1 MNFKKLLAL
10 TVSAIVLLS
19 CMAFN
24 VSAATATIS
33 FSNNSPKVGE
43 AVTVSV
49 TVQGTEAMYSTDF
62 NVSYNPNVLRFES
75 GDSANGGA
83 GSIKIAGLPA
93 GNTKQTYALKFTAI
107 AAGSSPVSASGGAFY
122 EVNDDTISGS
132 ATISVSDVTK
142 SDNANLSAL
151 RVSAG
156 TISPRFSQNVT
167 EYTINVKKS
176 ITECKV
182 YGTTA
187 DPNATISITGSATL
201 KIGENKRVL
210 TVTAPSGAQ
219 KSYTLTIIRSSEDD
233 PVESN
238 TSSETTV
245 PSTLETVID
254 GNSYVVLSDIA
265 DVTIPKGFSPTK
277 RLYNNEE
284 ISVATDEKGV
294 YELFY
299 LKQSGSNEAYPYTY
313 DENKNVFTRVLL
325 INQLGNSYIV
335 AEITD
340 DFIIPNGY
348 SKKSFKIDDMK
359 LDGYISDEADF
370 EDMYYIYCYVN
381 GDFATYRYDAVEKVL
396 QRSPEFKLIQKDS
409 TEQTGSKIEIFN
421 RFAMLSTNA
430 KTIVVCLCVAFLGMI
445 ALLVLIIIKLV
456 KRNTFEDYDSEEDFD
471 DFDTVTFDDDFKIE
485 TDQEDTEEE

>member
-1 MNFKKLLAL
+1 MNFKKILAL
-10 TVSAIVLLS
+10 TVSVIVLLS
-19 CMAFN
+19 CLVFN
-24 VSAATATIS
+24 VSAASATIS
-33 FSNNSPKVGE
+33 FSSGAPKVGE
-43 AVTVSV
+43 SVTVSV
-49 TVQGTEAMYSTDF
+49 TVKGTEAMFATEF

-75 GDSANGGA
+75 GDSASGGA

-93 GNTKQTYALKFTAI
+93 GNTTQTYNLKFTAI
-107 AAGSSPVSASGGAFY
+107 AAGSSTVSASGGAY
-122 EVNDDTISGS
+122 YQVNDDSISGS
-132 ATISVSDVTK
+132 ATINVSDVTK

-151 RVSAG
+151 RISAG

-219 KSYTLTIIRSSEDD
+219 KSYTLRIIRSNEDD

-238 TSSETTV
+238 TSSEATV

-254 GNSYVVLSDIA
+254 GNSYVVLSDIS

-313 DENKNVFTRVLL
+313 DEGKNAFERV
-325 INQLGNSYIV
+325 IIIEQLGNSYIV

-340 DFIIPNGY
+340 DFIIPLGY
-348 SKKSFKIDDMK
+348 SKNSFKINDIK
-359 LDGYISDEADF
+359 LDGYVSDDADF
-370 EDMYYIYCYVN
+370 EDMYYIYCYFD
-381 GDFATYRYDAVEKVL
+381 GDFATYRYDAAQKVL
-396 QRSPEFKLIQKDS
+396 QRSPEFKLVEKDE

-445 ALLVLIIIKLV
+445 ALLVLIIIKFV
-456 KRNTFEDYDSEEDFD
+456 KRNTFEDYDTEEDFD
-471 DFDTVTFDDDFKIE
+471 DFDTVTFDDDYKIE
-485 TDQEDTEEE
+485 TTEEETEE

>member
-1 MNFKKLLAL
+1 MNFRKILAL
-10 TVSAIVLLS
+10 TVSVIVLLS
-19 CMAFN
+19 CMVFN

-33 FSNNSPKVGE
+33 FSNGAPKVGE
-43 AVTVSV
+43 AVTVTL
-49 TVQGTEAMYSTDF
+49 TVQGTEAMYGTDF
-62 NVSYNPNVLRFES
+62 NVSYNPNVLRFDG

-83 GSIKIAGLPA
+83 GNIKVASGVS
-93 GNTKQTYALKFTAI
+93 GSTKQTYTLKFTAI

-132 ATISVSDVTK
+132 ATINVSDVTK

-233 PVESN
+233 PEENS
-238 TSSETTV
+238 SSEATV

-313 DENKNVFTRVLL
+313 DEDKNAFTRVLI

-348 SKKSFKIDDMK
+348 TKKSFKIDDMK
-359 LDGYISDEADF
+359 LDGYISDNADF
-370 EDMYYIYCYVN
+370 EDMYYIYCYVG

-396 QRSPEFKLIQKDS
+396 QRSPEFKLVQKDS

-456 KRNTFEDYDSEEDFD
+456 KRNTFEDYDADEDFD

-485 TDQEDTEEE
+485 TDEDNTEE

>member
-1 MNFKKLLAL
+1 MNFKKILAL
-10 TVSAIVLLS
+10 IVSVVVLCSAL
-19 CMAFN
+19 AFN
-24 VSAATATIS
+24 VSAASATIS

-62 NVSYNPNVLRFES
+62 NVSYNPNVLRFDG

-83 GSIKIAGLPA
+83 GNIKVASGVS
-93 GNTKQTYALKFTAI
+93 GSTTQTYNLKFTAI
-107 AAGSSPVSASGGAFY
+107 AAGSSPISASGGAY
-122 EVNDDTISGS
+122 YMEADDAVSGS
-132 ATISVSDVTK
+132 ATVSVSDATK

-156 TISPRFSQNVT
+156 TISPKFSQNVT

-187 DPNATISITGSATL
+187 DPNATIGITGSATL

-210 TVTAPSGAQ
+210 TVTAPSGAT
-219 KSYTLTIIRSSEDD
+219 KSYTLIIIRSDVDD
-233 PVESN
+233 PEEN
-238 TSSETTV
+238 TSSDVET
-245 PSTLETVID
+245 PAALETVID
-254 GNSYVVLSDIA
+254 GNSYVVLSDIS
-265 DVTIPKGFSPTK
+265 DVTLPKGFSPTT

-284 ISVATDEKGV
+284 ITVATDEKGV

-313 DENKNVFTRVLL
+313 DEDKNAFERV
-325 INQLGNSYIV
+325 IIIEQLGNSYIV

-348 SKKSFKIDDMK
+348 TKKSFKIDDMK
-359 LDGYISDEADF
+359 LDGYISDDAVFD
-370 EDMYYIYCYVN
+370 DMYYIYCYFG

-396 QRSPEFKLIQKDS
+396 QRSPEFKLVEKDD
-409 TEQTGSKIEIFN
+409 TEQTGSKIEFFN

-445 ALLVLIIIKLV
+445 ALLVLIIIKFV
-456 KRNTFEDYDSEEDFD
+456 KRNSFD
-471 DFDTVTFDDDFKIE
+471 DFDAEEDYDDEFDSITFDDDYKIE
-485 TDQEDTEEE
+485 TNEEETEE